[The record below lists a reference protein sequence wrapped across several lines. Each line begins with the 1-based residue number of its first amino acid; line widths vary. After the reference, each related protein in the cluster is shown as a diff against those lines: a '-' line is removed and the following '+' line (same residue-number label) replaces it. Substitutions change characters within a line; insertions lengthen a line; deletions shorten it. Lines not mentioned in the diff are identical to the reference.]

1 MSFEYFMKYKNKHL
15 AYGGGELD
23 IEYHTDDYKT
33 LAKSYKRA
41 YQLSKQYVGGNPPP
55 KKVAAGAKKKVAAG
69 AKKDEGGVNLK
80 SIAGDQKVIN
90 ALKAVTEAA
99 KVAGPQMTAVSS
111 SVKAAVESG
120 SKPDGFEKVITELDK
135 LKTAVAEASKK
146 ATEAA
151 DKKTKEAADKNKK
164 EIADINKFIKEVK
177 SAAATCKGCDKYKDG
192 KKYDLAVKVLSDV
205 GKLQNVN

>member
-55 KKVAAGAKKKVAAG
+55 KKVAAGAKK
-69 AKKDEGGVNLK
+69 DEGGVNLK
-80 SIAGDQKVIN
+80 SIATDKAVVA
-90 ALKAVTEAA
+90 ALKSVTNAA
-99 KVAGPQMTAVSS
+99 KEAGPQMNAISS

-120 SKPDGFEKVITELDK
+120 SKPDGFEKVVTELDK
-135 LKTAVAEASKK
+135 LKTAVTEASRK
-146 ATEAA
+146 AIEAA

-192 KKYDLAVKVLSDV
+192 KKYDAAVKVLTDV
-205 GKLQNVN
+205 GKLINVK